1 MHLEGQYGFSIHSS
15 YVYGGRCPLSCLH
28 RGRLQR
34 ELPGERGTTAGN
46 GGRGRKNGDPRAS
59 SCREWENPWDFLGKI
74 MEILGD
80 ILISW
85 GFMGFI

>member
-1 MHLEGQYGFSIHSS
+1 MVSLFILHMFMEAAAPSAASTVAASNESS
-15 YVYGGRCPLSCLH
+15 WES
-28 RGRLQR
+28 
-34 ELPGERGTTAGN
+34 GERRLATVAA
-46 GGRGRKNGDPRAS
+46 GRKNGDPRAS